1 MPRRAGIRADVA
13 LLPVGGTYT
22 MTAAEAAKAA
32 GVIKPKLAVPMHYG
46 SVVGLTAAAEEFL
59 RLCPCEARVLKK
71 E

>member
-1 MPRRAGIRADVA
+1 
-13 LLPVGGTYT
+13 